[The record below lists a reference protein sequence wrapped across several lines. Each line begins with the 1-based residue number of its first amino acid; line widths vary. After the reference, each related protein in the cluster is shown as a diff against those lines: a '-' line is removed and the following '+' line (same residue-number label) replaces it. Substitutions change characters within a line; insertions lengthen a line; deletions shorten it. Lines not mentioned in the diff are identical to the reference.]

1 MSNQENWADV
11 FISQL
16 MYPALEVLV
25 NTVLLGLSTYYV
37 VHAFNDNVSLGAR
50 TAAVTLIPL
59 IVVTYLVKNLRQP
72 LARAASAGSPRVTF
86 ALTTVVGFSAFLV
99 LRQSTSLAL
108 DGFVLSLVFSA
119 LIGVRASLQ
128 EDRRISYLFGAA
140 LGGLLAVA
148 TIGLP
153 GT

>member
-1 MSNQENWADV
+1 
-11 FISQL
+11 
-16 MYPALEVLV
+16 
-25 NTVLLGLSTYYV
+25 
-37 VHAFNDNVSLGAR
+37 
-50 TAAVTLIPL
+50 
-59 IVVTYLVKNLRQP
+59 
-72 LARAASAGSPRVTF
+72 VTF

-153 GT
+153 GL